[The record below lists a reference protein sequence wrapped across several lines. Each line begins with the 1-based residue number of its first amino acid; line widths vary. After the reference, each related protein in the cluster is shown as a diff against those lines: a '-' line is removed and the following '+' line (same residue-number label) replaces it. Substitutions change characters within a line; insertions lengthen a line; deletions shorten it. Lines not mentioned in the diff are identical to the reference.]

1 MQEVVNKT
9 ISKKKKSKE
18 VKWLSDEAL
27 RIAEER
33 REVKSKGEREKYLHL
48 NTEFQRIA
56 RRDKKTLF
64 NKQYLIIEKK
74 KR

>member
-48 NTEFQRIA
+48 NTEFQRID

-74 KR
+74 R